1 VGSSQVV
8 VRPGGSS
15 GGGTRQADGEN
26 ADGGDASS
34 PPEGKVAR
42 SIGSLE
48 TFRDSSFLRCPTQ
61 CLFRATPFSRF
72 SFATK
77 VRSTKTCTSV
87 HRHALGS
94 IPKRIVEECARVC
107 VGAVTAA
114 IR

>member
-15 GGGTRQADGEN
+15 GGGTRHADGEN

-48 TFRDSSFLRCPTQ
+48 TFRDSSFLRCSTQ

-72 SFATK
+72 LFGTK
-77 VRSTKTCTSV
+77 LRSTKTS
-87 HRHALGS
+87 HRHAPGS

-107 VGAVTAA
+107 VGAVAAA